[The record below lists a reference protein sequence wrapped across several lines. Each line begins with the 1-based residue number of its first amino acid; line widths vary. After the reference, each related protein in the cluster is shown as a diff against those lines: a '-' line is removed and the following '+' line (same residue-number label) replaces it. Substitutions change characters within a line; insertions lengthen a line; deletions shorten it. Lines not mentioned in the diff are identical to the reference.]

1 MSHAARKQNQQQA
14 RVHEHAQLRHVI
26 QRANASNDKQMYMRT
41 RSDDGTPGAQS
52 VVAACGALVPLQ
64 SASVA
69 SASTSQAAVN
79 QCTPPIAAPIGLVT
93 VAVFTTM
100 MCTVLWCDWS
110 ASVSAKNV

>member
-1 MSHAARKQNQQQA
+1 MW
-14 RVHEHAQLRHVI
+14 
-26 QRANASNDKQMYMRT
+26 RANKTNNKQGCMSTRSSGMAYSARTASNDKQMYMRT

-52 VVAACGALVPLQ
+52 VVAVCGALVPLQ

-79 QCTPPIAAPIGLVT
+79 QCTPPIAAPIGPVM